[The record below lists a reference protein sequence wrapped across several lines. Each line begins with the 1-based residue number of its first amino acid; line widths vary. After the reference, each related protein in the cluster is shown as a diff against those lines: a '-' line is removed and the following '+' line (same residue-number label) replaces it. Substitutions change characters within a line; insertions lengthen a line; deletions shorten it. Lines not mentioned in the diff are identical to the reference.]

1 MLPVE
6 NIIASFCRGLQCARA
21 RRRGNR
27 PYTFEQAVGAEFGN
41 DSLEVTVTD
50 AEVFR
55 GLCEPLLERIAAAG
69 VVYVVREAHLNGVG
83 GVEGLVVAYVSEPFT
98 EAACDEGEEGVVPQQ
113 LLTAAGH
120 TESETVALPQGLHRD
135 GRVPG
140 IDEFKLAQDIES
152 GGKFYDADLAVV
164 VSAED
169 FDLSL
174 DEKI

>member
-55 GLCEPLLERIAAAG
+55 GLCEPLLECIAAAG
-69 VVYVVREAHLNGVG
+69 VVYVAREAHLNGVG

-98 EAACDEGEEGVVPQQ
+98 EAACDEGEEGVARSSCSRQRAILSPRQWHSRR
-113 LLTAAGH
+113 AC
-120 TESETVALPQGLHRD
+120 TEM
-135 GRVPG
+135 
-140 IDEFKLAQDIES
+140 
-152 GGKFYDADLAVV
+152 V
-164 VSAED
+164 VSRALTSSSSPRISKAEANSTT
-169 FDLSL
+169 LTL
-174 DEKI
+174 PLW

>member
-1 MLPVE
+1 M
-6 NIIASFCRGLQCARA
+6 
-21 RRRGNR
+21 
-27 PYTFEQAVGAEFGN
+27 
-41 DSLEVTVTD
+41 
-50 AEVFR
+50 
-55 GLCEPLLERIAAAG
+55 
-69 VVYVVREAHLNGVG
+69 
-83 GVEGLVVAYVSEPFT
+83 
-98 EAACDEGEEGVVPQQ
+98 
-113 LLTAAGH
+113 
-120 TESETVALPQGLHRD
+120 ALPQGLHRD